1 MFQTLLIL
9 FSIYGITHLL
19 KDNSGPF
26 GVLSWAR
33 NTLIRNSLVGTFFF
47 GLFECVFCVG
57 CHAGWIVYFLSGQVF
72 QIQSLV
78 LWILM
83 GGTIGMIM
91 DGIINKLF
99 QE

>member
-1 MFQTLLIL
+1 MFNAFLII
-9 FSIYGITHLL
+9 FSIYGLTHLI

-33 NTLIRNSLVGTFFF
+33 NVLIRNSLVGTFFF
-47 GLFECVFCVG
+47 GLFECVFCVS
-57 CHAGWIVYFLSGQVF
+57 CWSSVAVYFLSGQHF
-72 QIQSLV
+72 NLATLV

-83 GGTIGMIM
+83 GGVIGMVM
-91 DGIINKLF
+91 DGIINKLY